1 VSNEHH
7 YSAAWPANS
16 QVPDLFADPVSTTSV
31 QLTGTLDPDAYA
43 GELTRV
49 AALDP

>member
-1 VSNEHH
+1 MSITTRPHGPRTRR
-7 YSAAWPANS
+7 SRI
-16 QVPDLFADPVSTTSV
+16 LFADPVSTTSV